1 MIMFTLDA
9 VRLRILGPLLQSG
22 QGDFSVNSK
31 SMEAYLLLLLS
42 LHPSPPM
49 SEPPFLGISILLKN
63 GVLFAREEHSGGG
76 CFNDHLLSWGAQ
88 LAEGSTQEF
97 VINK

>member
-1 MIMFTLDA
+1 MVIFILDA
-9 VRLRILGPLLQSG
+9 IHLRILGPLLQSG

-31 SMEAYLLLLLS
+31 WTEAYLLS
-42 LHPSPPM
+42 LHSSPLM

-63 GVLFAREEHSGGG
+63 GVLFAREGHSGGG